1 MLVGALRAADRRP
14 TQFCAPSI
22 FLRPCFRRP
31 KANRR
36 FTAQKQA
43 SPTELPRQVFC
54 KPEQHSPLLPFCLP
68 AVQKSLSLLSII
80 NFYPHASCPRLS
92 HPFFGPAQIV
102 GMPLFWNPVRIKF
115 PAGTVPY
122 PDYFNELYPNLSDR
136 DCRLPIFGTC
146 PNRQYVRFFGAM
158 HGQSFP
164 QEQFPILII
173 LMSFF
178 PNLSVRSRRT
188 AFRDLPES
196 SACRFFGILFGQS
209 FPLRRFTHCGTA
221 DRRATN
227 VPRRILQTMFRSVTI
242 FMRSTT
248 VSGDS
253 PFA

>member
-68 AVQKSLSLLSII
+68 AVQKSLFLLFII
-80 NFYPHASCPRLS
+80 KFYPHASCLQLS

-102 GMPLFWNPVRIKF
+102 GIPLFRNPVRTKF

-122 PDYFNELYPNLSDR
+122 PDYFNELFSEFICPQSPHRFSGPARIVGMPLFRNPVRTKFPAETFHPLRHRGPPCDKRTAAYPSNDVQVGNDLHAIYR
-136 DCRLPIFGTC
+136 IG
-146 PNRQYVRFFGAM
+146 
-158 HGQSFP
+158 
-164 QEQFPILII
+164 QFP
-173 LMSFF
+173 
-178 PNLSVRSRRT
+178 
-188 AFRDLPES
+188 
-196 SACRFFGILFGQS
+196 
-209 FPLRRFTHCGTA
+209 
-221 DRRATN
+221 
-227 VPRRILQTMFRSVTI
+227 
-242 FMRSTT
+242 
-248 VSGDS
+248 
-253 PFA
+253 FA

>member
-68 AVQKSLSLLSII
+68 AVQKSFSLLFII
-80 NFYPHASCPRLS
+80 KFYPHASCLRLS
-92 HPFFGPAQIV
+92 HP
-102 GMPLFWNPVRIKF
+102 L
-115 PAGTVPY
+115 
-122 PDYFNELYPNLSDR
+122 
-136 DCRLPIFGTC
+136 FGTRS
-146 PNRQYVRFFGAM
+146 NRRHAAFSESRSDKVPRRAELFF
-158 HGQSFP
+158 
-164 QEQFPILII
+164 II
-173 LMSFF
+173 YIVLFRIY
-178 PNLSVRSRRT
+178 LSTVVTS
-188 AFRDLPES
+188 AFRNPLKS
-196 SACRFFGILFGQS
+196 QACRFFGIPFGQS

-242 FMRSTT
+242 FMRST
-248 VSGDS
+248 VSGNSLLPNRFSDRAHNFS
-253 PFA
+253 NAHRERITAAASFFFF